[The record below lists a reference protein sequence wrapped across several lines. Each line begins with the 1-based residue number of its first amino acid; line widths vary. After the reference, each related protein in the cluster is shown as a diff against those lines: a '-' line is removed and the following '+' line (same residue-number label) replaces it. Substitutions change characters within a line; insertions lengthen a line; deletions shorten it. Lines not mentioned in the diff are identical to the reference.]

1 MAIDL
6 GSTQLIGQALNFLQV
21 KPIRKTTKGS
31 LPNSHGLSSSSPCKT
46 AIWMGVH
53 PPKNKTKPTRRTH
66 QTLPHPSFSNSK
78 RVNIRHVGLSEH
90 RCIISVPI
98 NIAINWGYTAFSDT
112 YMMVYTSYTHTN
124 IPCCIAIILLYV
136 YIYIYYMYMYVYIY
150 IMISHASDWTG
161 KGLIS
166 HIICNVYIDIC
177 TKYRYIV
184 VYMSTFYLNMW
195 TI

>member
-1 MAIDL
+1 MNMYIYIYIYTYIYILKYINMAIDL

-98 NIAINWGYTAFSDT
+98 NIAINWGYTPFSDT

-136 YIYIYYMYMYVYIY
+136 YIYILCICMCIY
-150 IMISHASDWTG
+150 ILW
-161 KGLIS
+161 
-166 HIICNVYIDIC
+166 
-177 TKYRYIV
+177 YRMLPIE
-184 VYMSTFYLNMW
+184 LEKD
-195 TI
+195 